1 MGSLNEM
8 VKTCPE
14 NMVLGVVACSVYTV
28 NLKKNTL
35 GKKKKKKSINN
46 KWWRVCGKKGMLLHY

>member
-14 NMVLGVVACSVYTV
+14 NMVLGVVACSVCTV
-28 NLKKNTL
+28 NLKKNML
-35 GKKKKKKSINN
+35 GKKKKVYKQ
-46 KWWRVCGKKGMLLHY
+46 

>member
-14 NMVLGVVACSVYTV
+14 NTVLGVAACSVCTV
-28 NLKKNTL
+28 NLKKNML
-35 GKKKKKKSINN
+35 GKKKKVYKQ
-46 KWWRVCGKKGMLLHY
+46 